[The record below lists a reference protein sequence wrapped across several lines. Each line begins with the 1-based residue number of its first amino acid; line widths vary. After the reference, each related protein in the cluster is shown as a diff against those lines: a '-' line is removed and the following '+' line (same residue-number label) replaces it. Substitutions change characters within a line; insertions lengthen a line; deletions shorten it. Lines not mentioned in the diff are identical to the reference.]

1 MGLVLMGRAI
11 LHKSLIQF
19 SIDGWGCV
27 PSLLF
32 GLRPNYGGSNENN
45 VYLLRKVQ
53 CPGPCNR
60 PPPTQASARDSWT
73 LTGKSGSV
81 SCWVTAAFS
90 HIPQLSDH
98 MPQLIV
104 CRPQL
109 KIPHAARKVKNP
121 VYHN

>member
-1 MGLVLMGRAI
+1 MVEVMKIMVTSFR
-11 LHKSLIQF
+11 KSHAHTATLT
-19 SIDGWGCV
+19 D
-27 PSLLF
+27 
-32 GLRPNYGGSNENN
+32 PNPYS
-45 VYLLRKVQ
+45 
-53 CPGPCNR
+53 R